1 MTRAVRHYRSLLAVA
16 LWSGAAF
23 AAAGCD
29 PGSQCEAAADA
40 PEGVWACD
48 PTLVRDV
55 GTSEDVVTVDAA
67 DGSGGDAGSSRAVYP
82 AGPYG
87 AVEGAVIG
95 DVALLTADGDPFALS
110 DVRADES
117 AHLLLLSTGAGWCT
131 ACREEQPTLVEL
143 HDRYAA
149 RGLRVVVAI
158 FEDDFSAPVTQAY
171 AAGWRRQ
178 YGLPF
183 TVLADEFNAFGAYY
197 DATLAPMNMFVDLD
211 TMEILRIGI
220 GFDESATRAIINDRL
235 P

>member
-1 MTRAVRHYRSLLAVA
+1 MSRAVRSHRPVL
-16 LWSGAAF
+16 
-23 AAAGCD
+23 AAAIWACAASVVAACD
-29 PGSQCEAAADA
+29 PGSQCDPAADA

-48 PTLVRDV
+48 PTLVRD
-55 GTSEDVVTVDAA
+55 GGLSDDVAAVDAA
-67 DGSGGDAGSSRAVYP
+67 SDGSGDAGVSRAVYP

-95 DVALLTADGDPFALS
+95 DVALLTADGEPFALS

-143 HDRYAA
+143 HDRYGS